1 MVSGALWRKLWR
13 ELWQARWQYG
23 SVALMI
29 MLGVAFFAGI
39 SGLYLSLG
47 RSLQASYARYRL
59 EHFRIT
65 MRDAP
70 ASVVERLRRLEGVDG
85 VEGRLVEPITLE
97 LGSVRPRRLSGRLI
111 GIETSRPL
119 QVNQLSLQRGRALHG
134 AATREVLLESRFAD
148 YHGLRP
154 RDTLTIRWRDEQVQ
168 FTIAGVIRSPEYI
181 YVIQSKQQLL
191 PSEDVF
197 GVLFTARETVG
208 ALTGQQGRINEVCV
222 YVQQGYDAARVAKA
236 VWHHLASYDPEP
248 PVLRKDQPSYYVL
261 ESSLR
266 ELRSFAVFFPVL
278 FLSVSILTLY
288 TLLMRLIT
296 QQRHVIGLLRALGYT
311 RVQVSL
317 HYLSVALV
325 VGVIGGVCG
334 MPLAWA
340 LADGLSRL
348 YLAFL
353 ALPVVE
359 LDTPW
364 AQMGIGIA
372 IAFGATLLSG
382 WQPALQA
389 ARIPPAQALRAQAP
403 TVGRVWS
410 IDRYLP
416 FLNRA
421 RLMYRLPLRNLARSW
436 RRTAI
441 GVLGIALGVMLA
453 MLARGIMDSRDTV
466 IADYFN
472 QVLSEDL
479 RVGFVQ
485 MKDASIVHRVRA
497 WRGVVHAE
505 GVLELPVKV
514 RRGARTYDALL
525 RAADPDSP
533 MLHLSTEAGESVALT
548 GLVCGQ
554 VVQERLGLER
564 GDMVYLS
571 LPAELLD
578 ESPLETPVRVHG
590 LVWETIGTVVYL
602 PREQALGWLRRQM
615 ETPPNA
621 INGVR
626 LWVQPEYRREVVR
639 LLNQLPDTGAVVS
652 SAEVIQRF
660 QQLDAMARQFFY
672 FMMAFGMV
680 LAVGVIFSV
689 VTISVLERRNEIAT
703 LLTIG
708 FRRQEVYG
716 LILSENMLLVT
727 LGVLL
732 GLGLGRV
739 MVSVAIQVIVPSEQ
753 AELIAFRPHITWQTY
768 ASTALLSWG
777 VGLLAQLPALNA
789 LTRVDLVAAL
799 KERVS

>member
-1 MVSGALWRKLWR
+1 VVKGTLWRKLWR
-13 ELWQARWQYG
+13 ELWNARWQYG

-65 MRDAP
+65 LRDAP
-70 ASVVERLRRLEGVDG
+70 ASAAERVRQLAGVAG

-97 LGSVRPRRLSGRLI
+97 LGSVRPRRLTGRLI
-111 GIETSRPL
+111 GVETRRPL

-134 AATREVLLESRFAD
+134 ALTREVLLESRFAD

-154 RDTLTIRWRDEQVQ
+154 RDTLTVRWRNERASL
-168 FTIAGVIRSPEYI
+168 TIAGVIRSPEYI
-181 YVIQSKQQLL
+181 YVIQSKQQIL

-197 GVLFTARETVG
+197 GVLFAARETVG
-208 ALTGQQGRINEVCV
+208 ALTGRRGRINEVCV
-222 YVQQGYDAARVAKA
+222 YVKEGYDAARVAKA
-236 VWHHLASYDPEP
+236 AHQLLAAYDPEP

-261 ESSLR
+261 ESSLN

-288 TLLMRLIT
+288 TLLMRLIA

-317 HYLSVALV
+317 HYLSAALL
-325 VGVIGGVCG
+325 VGVIGGLWG
-334 MPLAWA
+334 IPLALA
-340 LADGLSRL
+340 LSGWLSRL

-364 AQMGIGIA
+364 TQIGIGGA
-372 IAFGATLLSG
+372 MALGATLLSG
-382 WQPALQA
+382 WLPAVQA
-389 ARIPPAQALRAQAP
+389 AQVPPAQALRAQSP

-410 IDRYLP
+410 LDGYLP
-416 FLNRA
+416 LLNRA
-421 RLMYRLPLRNLARSW
+421 RLLYRLPLRNLSRSW
-436 RRTAI
+436 RRTVI

-485 MKDASIVHRVRA
+485 MQDASIVNRIRG
-497 WRGVVHAE
+497 WRGVAHAE
-505 GVLELPVKV
+505 GVLELPVKL
-514 RRGARTYDALL
+514 RRGTRTYDALL
-525 RAADPDSP
+525 RAIDPNSP
-533 MLHLSTEAGESVALT
+533 TLRLSMETGERVALT

-564 GDMVYLS
+564 GDTVYLS

-578 ESPLETPVRVHG
+578 ESPLETPARVHG

-602 PREQALGWLRRQM
+602 PREQALVWLRRQIQ
-615 ETPPNA
+615 TPPNA

-626 LWVQPEYRREVVR
+626 LWIQPEYRREVVQS
-639 LLNQLPDTGAVVS
+639 LNQLPDTGTVVAS
-652 SAEVIQRF
+652 EEVIQRF

-672 FMMAFGMV
+672 FMMGFGMI

-703 LLTIG
+703 LLTIS
-708 FRRQEVYG
+708 FRRREVYG

-768 ASTALLSWG
+768 AFTALLSWG

-789 LTRVDLVAAL
+789 LTRIDLVAAL